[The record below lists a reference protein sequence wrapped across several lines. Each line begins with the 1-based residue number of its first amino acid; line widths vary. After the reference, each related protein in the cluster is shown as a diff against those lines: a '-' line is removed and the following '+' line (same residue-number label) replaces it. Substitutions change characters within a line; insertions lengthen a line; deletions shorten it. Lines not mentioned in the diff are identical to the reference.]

1 MQDSMLDEIHNLF
14 YELPEH
20 RETIEFLNNKNE
32 HFARMFDEYH
42 EINHEILLIENEEQP
57 ASDFYLEDKKKRRL
71 QLKDQL
77 YQMIQA
83 V

>member
-1 MQDSMLDEIHNLF
+1 MQEDMLDEIHNLF

-20 RETIEFLNNKNE
+20 RDTIDVLKSKNE
-32 HFARMFDEYH
+32 HFARMFEEYH
-42 EINHEILLIENEEQP
+42 EINHEILLIENEEK
-57 ASDFYLEDKKKRRL
+57 ATSDFYLEEKKKRRL